1 MTQATSFG
9 KCSYC
14 GKSKQDVNKLIEA
27 PGHDAL
33 ICNECV
39 EICHA
44 LILLDRK
51 KNIQDELSKISNIEI
66 QQPKDIYAHLNK
78 YIIGQDDAKKYM
90 CSAVYNHY
98 KKLKHNF
105 NKDFVKEDEVELD
118 KSNILLIGP
127 SGSGKTY
134 ILKNLARY
142 VNVPFA
148 HADATTL
155 TQAGYVGEDVENVIT
170 RLFQSTEGEMEER
183 VHKTQNGII
192 FIDEADK
199 IGRKGENPSITRDV
213 SGEGVQQALLKLL
226 EGTICNIPA
235 DPRAGGRKHPNQA
248 TVAINT
254 QNILFVLGGAFEGLN
269 EIIKSRV
276 DKSKTFMGF
285 GANSSQNSNKKK
297 FNDDQFLPQVVIE
310 DLIKFGMIPELM
322 GRVPVIATLK
332 ELSEADLR
340 KILTEPKNAL
350 LKQYKKLFEMDGRE
364 LIIEEDAMDCI
375 VKQAHDMKIGARAL
389 RGVMEKILTE
399 FMFDGNSITGDK
411 IVITKDFVERRSK
424 IEDKAA

>member
-1 MTQATSFG
+1 
-9 KCSYC
+9 
-14 GKSKQDVNKLIEA
+14 
-27 PGHDAL
+27 
-33 ICNECV
+33 
-39 EICHA
+39 
-44 LILLDRK
+44 
-51 KNIQDELSKISNIEI
+51 
-66 QQPKDIYAHLNK
+66 
-78 YIIGQDDAKKYM
+78 
-90 CSAVYNHY
+90 
-98 KKLKHNF
+98 
-105 NKDFVKEDEVELD
+105 
-118 KSNILLIGP
+118 
-127 SGSGKTY
+127 
-134 ILKNLARY
+134 
-142 VNVPFA
+142 
-148 HADATTL
+148 
-155 TQAGYVGEDVENVIT
+155 
-170 RLFQSTEGEMEER
+170 
-183 VHKTQNGII
+183 
-192 FIDEADK
+192 
-199 IGRKGENPSITRDV
+199 
-213 SGEGVQQALLKLL
+213 
-226 EGTICNIPA
+226 
-235 DPRAGGRKHPNQA
+235 
-248 TVAINT
+248 
-254 QNILFVLGGAFEGLN
+254 
-269 EIIKSRV
+269 
-276 DKSKTFMGF
+276 MGF